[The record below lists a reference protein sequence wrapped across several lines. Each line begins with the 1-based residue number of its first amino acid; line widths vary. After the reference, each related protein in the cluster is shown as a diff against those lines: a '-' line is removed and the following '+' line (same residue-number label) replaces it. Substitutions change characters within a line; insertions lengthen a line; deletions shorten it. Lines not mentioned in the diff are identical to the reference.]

1 MAKNC
6 LYPLHLMEAIS
17 VAFMEKIQNST
28 SKNLTECGINRG
40 KTLVKF
46 KNVLI

>member
-6 LYPLHLMEAIS
+6 LYPLCLMEAIS
-17 VAFMEKIQNST
+17 VAFDGENTT

>member
-17 VAFMEKIQNST
+17 VAINGENT
-28 SKNLTECGINRG
+28 TTKNLTECGINRG

>member
-17 VAFMEKIQNST
+17 VAINGENTI
-28 SKNLTECGINRG
+28 SKNLTVCGINRG